1 MAEKIVPVKKGDT
14 LSAIAAANKTSV
26 AAIAAANPD
35 ITNLN
40 KISIGQKIVVPVT
53 TPTKTSTNTYAG
65 GVTGGNNPF
74 AAGSGV
80 NTTTLA
86 GINAAS
92 GFTGTTVTSTAVTS
106 TAVTSTAV
114 TTNSNTSTVV
124 TKTEKSRVKNPDGT
138 ETVTWSDGT
147 VTVEGFKTY
156 SWTDPNTGQTY
167 KFNSAEELSA
177 FVNTWV
183 STNDANAAAK
193 AAADANAANLA
204 AANAGAAA
212 TRYAADLAAAQE
224 AERLRL
230 ERGSAYAILELEF
243 NKYGLGDLA
252 KTVKDLILTGTPS
265 AEATLKLRNTK
276 EYQTRFAGNETR
288 RAAGKNVYSEDVY
301 LQLENQM
308 QEAFAAY
315 GVSGVLGSSRANQ
328 QAKLATF
335 IGADIAPT
343 EVKKRIQMAVEEV
356 NNRPEILK
364 TFQTYYPS
372 VTDKDLV
379 SYFLDPKET
388 ETRLTTKV
396 QAAQIGSAASRQGL
410 VTNVLSAE
418 ELAALG
424 VTEAAANTG
433 YAKVASALPT
443 AMKLGEL
450 EGDAYTQ
457 AEAEGAYLKGLASEQ
472 RKLAD
477 LAAREQ
483 NRFLGASGASKGAY
497 ASGYLNKTSSAGQY

>member
-14 LSAIAAANKTSV
+14 LSAIAKANKTSV
-26 AAIAAANPD
+26 AAIAAANPN

-40 KISIGQKIVVPVT
+40 KISIGQKVVVPVT
-53 TPTKTSTNTYAG
+53 TPTKTSTNIYAG
-65 GVTGGNNPF
+65 GVTGGGNPF

-92 GFTGTTVTSTAVTS
+92 GFTGTTIVEPTK
-106 TAVTSTAV
+106 
-114 TTNSNTSTVV
+114 VV
-124 TKTEKSRVKNPDGT
+124 DPTKVITPTPTGKTEKSRVKNPDGT
-138 ETVTWSDGT
+138 ETITWSDGT

-315 GVSGVLGSSRANQ
+315 GVSGVLGSSRENQ

-356 NNRPEILK
+356 NNRPDILK

-497 ASGYLNKTSSAGQY
+497 ASGYLNRTSSAGQY

>member
-14 LSAIAAANKTSV
+14 ISAIAAANKTSV

-74 AAGSGV
+74 ATGSGV

-92 GFTGTTVTSTAVTS
+92 GFTGTTIVEPTK
-106 TAVTSTAV
+106 
-114 TTNSNTSTVV
+114 VV
-124 TKTEKSRVKNPDGT
+124 DPTKVITPTPTGKTEKSRVKNPDGT
-138 ETVTWSDGT
+138 ETITWSDGT

-230 ERGSAYAILELEF
+230 ERGSAYAILESEF
-243 NKYGLGDLA
+243 TKYGLGDLA

-315 GVSGVLGSSRANQ
+315 GVSGVLGSSRENQ

-356 NNRPEILK
+356 NSRPEILK

-396 QAAQIGSAASRQGL
+396 QAAQIGSAAVRQGL
-410 VTNVLSAE
+410 VTNVLNAE

-424 VTEAAANTG
+424 VTEATANTG
-433 YAKVASALPT
+433 YQKVASVLPT

-450 EGDAYTQ
+450 EGAGYTQ
-457 AEAEGAYLKGLASEQ
+457 LEAEGAYLKGLASEQ

-497 ASGYLNKTSSAGQY
+497 ASGYLNRTSSAGQY

>member
-26 AAIAAANPD
+26 AAIAAANPN

-65 GVTGGNNPF
+65 GVTGGGNPF

-106 TAVTSTAV
+106 TAVT
-114 TTNSNTSTVV
+114 TNPTTSTVT

-276 EYQTRFAGNETR
+276 QYQTRFAGNEAR

-315 GVSGVLGSSRANQ
+315 GVSGVLGSSRENQ

-356 NNRPEILK
+356 NNRPDILK

-424 VTEAAANTG
+424 VTEATANTG
-433 YAKVASALPT
+433 YQKVASVLPT

-497 ASGYLNKTSSAGQY
+497 ASGYLNRTSSAGQY